1 MREQDKHVLFQND
14 SYYQSVIN
22 AVWFGKKMP
31 TKRQYM
37 IENKVIPARR
47 GGAQAQSKDNQQS
60 KAPQLQSIKE
70 QILNIEGIYTDSG
83 LALQREWD
91 EKPNRDLIREQI
103 AAAQTVGDLQ

>member
-1 MREQDKHVLFQND
+1 MREEDKHVLFQND

-37 IENKVIPARR
+37 IENKSIPARR
-47 GGAQAQSKDNQQS
+47 GGVQAQAKDQQN
-60 KAPQLQSIKE
+60 KPPQLQSVKE
-70 QILNIEGIYTDSG
+70 QILSIESMYTDSG

-103 AAAQTVGDLQ
+103 ASAQQAGDLQ